1 MHIQIS
7 ICTCL
12 YVHKHIHTDIISGA
26 WCSSARW
33 TGAERC
39 CCTQIYACPRV
50 CGCVHARTHAHT
62 HTHTHTH
69 TTTHAL
75 ILSPAKGQEAK
86 GEASAAAIDTG
97 SHGYTH
103 APEAASAAKGGRP
116 AAGPPGGAAGA

>member
-12 YVHKHIHTDIISGA
+12 YVHKHIHTDIMSGA

-62 HTHTHTH
+62 HTHTYTHTH
-69 TTTHAL
+69 TCTHAR
-75 ILSPAKGQEAK
+75 
-86 GEASAAAIDTG
+86 
-97 SHGYTH
+97 TH
-103 APEAASAAKGGRP
+103 ACMHACMDARVHVHAHTHILKFSHWHSR
-116 AAGPPGGAAGA
+116 

>member
-1 MHIQIS
+1 MSTNTYTQTSFLARGAPLRVGRGLNAAAVHRYMH
-7 ICTCL
+7 
-12 YVHKHIHTDIISGA
+12 
-26 WCSSARW
+26 AR
-33 TGAERC
+33 E
-39 CCTQIYACPRV
+39 

-62 HTHTHTH
+62 HTQTHTH

-75 ILSPAKGQEAK
+75 ILSPAKGQGSR